1 MEKKVDDSDLVSL
14 IAEGDRSAFKLLYT
28 RYLNNLYRYA
38 FLMCNNKETSEEIVQ
53 ELFVK
58 VWEKRADL
66 TRVNSIKAYLYR
78 CTKNMLLDYVRKQQM
93 ESRIYDL
100 LQQSTPSSA
109 TDCDNRVIHSQYY
122 SLIREA
128 IQQLPKKRRQIVE
141 MRTYDELSLDE
152 IAANLSISKSVVKKQ
167 LYQGISFV
175 RSYLHQEAE
184 LIILIAILFKA
195 S

>member
-1 MEKKVDDSDLVSL
+1 MEKKVDDSDLVLL
-14 IAEGDRSAFKLLYT
+14 IAEGDRAAFKLLYT

-38 FLMCNNKETSEEIVQ
+38 FLICNNKETSEEIVQ

-58 VWEKRADL
+58 VWEKRANL

-109 TDCDNRVIHSQYY
+109 TDCDSRVIYSQYY

-175 RSYLHQEAE
+175 RSYLHHEAE
-184 LIILIAILFKA
+184 LIILIAVLFKA